1 MEKKGKKR
9 EIGNEEKKGTKARK
23 REKERKKHRQGRN
36 GSINKGGEEVTSK
49 KERSK
54 KIHEDIINLSLFV
67 L

>member
-9 EIGNEEKKGTKARK
+9 EIGNEEKKGTKVRK